1 MNIYYEP
8 AYLQHHGVKGMKWGR
23 RRYQNADGS
32 LTPAGR
38 KRYAEDGDG
47 IRKMSR
53 KERKQ
58 YKYTTKTS
66 NKYARAGSAEGRA
79 KYNREQGDKIT
90 EFGERVAQKAESA
103 SRAAREKGGKGNMV
117 KSASLQISANVSRN
131 AAAKARES
139 YDKDAAFYSK
149 LAEHRKEKASK
160 YATKKRVDLGKNE
173 VDKILR
179 TNRKLGYESEKRDH
193 QREAEGTLKS
203 ILGDTGYAM
212 LDMTRDKR
220 K

>member
-1 MNIYYEP
+1 MNVYYEP

-32 LTPAGR
+32 LTAAGR

-47 IRKMSR
+47 IRKMSG

-58 YKYTTKTS
+58 YKYAQKVTK
-66 NKYARAGSAEGRA
+66 KYALAGRAEGRA
-79 KYNREQGDKIT
+79 QYNREQGDKLT
-90 EFGERVAQKAESA
+90 ELGERAAQKAESA
-103 SRAAREKGGKGNMV
+103 ARAASKQGGKAGMI
-117 KSASLQISANVSRN
+117 KSKGLQVSANVARN

-139 YDKDAAFYSK
+139 YDSDAAFYNK
-149 LAEHRKEKASK
+149 LAEHRNEKASK

-173 VDKILR
+173 IDKILR
-179 TNRKLGYESEKRDH
+179 DNRKLGYEYERRDH
-193 QREAEGTLKS
+193 EREAQATFKN
-203 ILGDTGYAM
+203 ILGDTGYAVY
-212 LDMTRDKR
+212 DMTRDKR